1 VALRDRNRSADALR
15 QVDQLRTAGDRL
27 PAASVSA
34 AQTPKIVDVPFRE
47 DGGVASF
54 DDREPGGAAAIG
66 RLVSD

>member
-34 AQTPKIVDVPFRE
+34 AQTPKIIDVPFRE
-47 DGGVASF
+47 DGVAIF
-54 DDREPGGAAAIG
+54 DGREPGGAAAIG